1 MIKQLVPEEY
11 CLKCQGCCRFREKN
25 SLWSPQL
32 LKEERP
38 RLEKAVELVFDAA
51 DNLFLCASLQ
61 KHGNLCLVYT
71 TRPLECQLY
80 PFLLNRR
87 GDNVF
92 IAADLNCPFIKERFS
107 TEEFRQYVQ
116 YLGDLFSANQELL
129 KNNPQLIQSYKEVQD
144 LIEIEL

>member
-1 MIKQLVPEEY
+1 MIKQFVSEEY
-11 CLKCQGCCRFREKN
+11 CLKCQGCCRFKEKN

-32 LKEERP
+32 LKEECP
-38 RLEKAVELVFDAA
+38 RLEKAVELVFDQTEK
-51 DNLFLCASLQ
+51 LFLCASLE
-61 KHGNLCLVYT
+61 KAENACRVYAF
-71 TRPLECQLY
+71 RPLECQLY

-92 IAADLNCPFIKERFS
+92 LAADLNCPFIAERFS
-107 TEEFRQYVQ
+107 TEEFRQYTQ
-116 YLGDLFSANQELL
+116 YLADFFSANKELL